1 MTRAPVAVVV
11 ILAMGCATTRAPQP
25 LFSADPPPLTAP
37 TPPDLGEAPASDCP
51 EAMPYSPAKAPDCT
65 GVVLGTQQALE
76 LDWLGTEAD
85 YWRERATEG
94 RRGRMGD
101 RAFAEGRYQL
111 SEQEREALLQENRWL
126 RAQPIVAL
134 LLGVLLGGAVAVGAA
149 RATE

>member
-1 MTRAPVAVVV
+1 MTRVLALLLCLSLGCSTAHQPVS
-11 ILAMGCATTRAPQP
+11 
-25 LFSADPPPLTAP
+25 LFSSDPPPLTAP
-37 TPPDLGEAPASDCP
+37 TPPDLGEAPASDCL
-51 EAMPYSPAKAPDCT
+51 EAMPYHPGKAPDCT